1 MTNLTLAEKVEALL
15 AAKMTYRAIA
25 ERAGCDTS
33 TVFRIKNGAVVN
45 PSYAV
50 GSAIDSCIRNSIS
63 WQRQS
68 GRPLNP
74 HPHDGAGETRF
85 PSFTEICQ
93 Q

>member
-50 GSAIDSCIRNSIS
+50 GSAIDLMHSELHKPAKAKRK
-63 WQRQS
+63 
-68 GRPLNP
+68 
-74 HPHDGAGETRF
+74 AA
-85 PSFTEICQ
+85 
-93 Q
+93 

>member
-50 GSAIDSCIRNSIS
+50 GSAIDLMHSELH
-63 WQRQS
+63 Q
-68 GRPLNP
+68 
-74 HPHDGAGETRF
+74 
-85 PSFTEICQ
+85 PSKKRRKAA
-93 Q
+93 

>member
-50 GSAIDSCIRNSIS
+50 GSAIDLMHSELHKQAKAKRK
-63 WQRQS
+63 
-68 GRPLNP
+68 
-74 HPHDGAGETRF
+74 AA
-85 PSFTEICQ
+85 
-93 Q
+93 